1 MSITS
6 LINPSTYQTV
16 QDSLWHIASSSN
28 SGQTD
33 FKFVF
38 DVYRG
43 TEQLV
48 RVKIFPDVNNGKG
61 YFDAGAIV
69 RNEISYDW
77 FVPESAAYVYLNEFS
92 VVEGYT
98 GLSYDI
104 RVGED
109 FSGVTTL
116 NMASGTTTTYNYT
129 APLFNRKQI
138 SIANKDRNWLSN
150 RDKNITA
157 ELNDKILIPFF
168 QPDGKLYL
176 LVKTYGYNNNLLGT
190 YNEYQQGGD
199 GGNADMLQCDIGAT
213 ALNSLMD
220 GSGVLINSSVKYYT
234 VQAVNE
240 SAVAYGD
247 KITVTLDCN
256 PKFTTTNLYFIN
268 QWGMFDTARFSLV
281 KKLTME
287 IERKGFERKDYILN
301 SSSVNYYDANNV
313 YNESKI
319 NYGSKSNWSYNLTM
333 DFPSDTNY
341 QWLAE
346 LIQSP
351 LIYAEIEGSY
361 YPVSIKATNYEYSQ
375 YVYNKLKVFQVDIE
389 LNQKRYGFIR

>member
-1 MSITS
+1 MSIPS

-16 QDSLWHIASSSN
+16 QDSLWHIASSTN

-33 FKFVF
+33 FKYVF
-38 DVYRG
+38 DVFKG
-43 TEQLV
+43 AEQLV

-69 RNEISYDW
+69 RNEITYDW
-77 FVPESAAYVYLNEFS
+77 FVPQSAAYVYLNEIT
-92 VVEGYT
+92 VVDGLV

-109 FSGVTTL
+109 FSGTTTL
-116 NMASGTTTTYNYT
+116 NLASGSTIAYNYA

-138 SIANKDRNWLSN
+138 SIASKDRNWLSN

-157 ELNDKILIPFF
+157 SLNDKILIPFF
-168 QPDGKLYL
+168 EPDGKLYL
-176 LVKTYGYNNNLLGT
+176 LVKLYGYNNNLIDT
-190 YNEYQQGGD
+190 FNEYQEGGD
-199 GGNADMLQCDIGAT
+199 GGSADMLQCDIGT
-213 ALNSLMD
+213 VALNNLMSAAD
-220 GSGVLINSSVKYYT
+220 IEINSNVKYYT

-240 SAVAYGD
+240 SAVAYGNII
-247 KITVTLDCN
+247 KVTLDCN
-256 PKFTTTNLYFIN
+256 PKYTTTNLYFIN

-281 KKLTME
+281 RKLTMD
-287 IERKGFERKDYILN
+287 IERKGFERKEYTLN
-301 SSSVNYYDANNV
+301 STSVDYYNANNV
-313 YNESKI
+313 YNESKV
-319 NYGSKSNWSYNLTM
+319 NYGSKSNWSYKLTM
-333 DFPSDTNY
+333 DFPSDIDY

-351 LIYAEIEGSY
+351 QIYAEIDGDY
-361 YPVSIKATNYEYSQ
+361 YPVSIKATNYEYSE
-375 YVYNKLKVFQVDIE
+375 YVFNKLKVFEIDIE